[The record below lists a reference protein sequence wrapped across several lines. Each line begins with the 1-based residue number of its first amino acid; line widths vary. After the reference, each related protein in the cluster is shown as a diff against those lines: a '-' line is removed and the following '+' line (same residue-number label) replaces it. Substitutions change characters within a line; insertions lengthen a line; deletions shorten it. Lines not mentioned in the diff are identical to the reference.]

1 MTSSLSKREINRQ
14 RWFEHIQEWKQ
25 SGLTQK
31 AYCERHHLGTPS
43 LQRWQRIFSANE
55 QATSAKRASPVT
67 FVPVN
72 IIEPDSSGLVLW
84 INDNLRIEI
93 PSHFD
98 EGTLKRLVQVLQA
111 S

>member
-14 RWFEHIQEWKQ
+14 RWFERVQDWKQ
-25 SGLTQK
+25 SGLSQK
-31 AYCERHHLGTPS
+31 AYCGQHHLGVSS
-43 LQRWQRIFSANE
+43 LQRWQRIFSADA
-55 QATSAKRASPVT
+55 QATPPKRASPVT

-72 IIEPDSSGLVLW
+72 IIEPESSGLVLW

-93 PSHFD
+93 PTRFD
-98 EGTLKRLVQVLQA
+98 ERTLKRVVRVFQA